1 MEWKDSIHAFLPE
14 KKGFRH
20 EYKHEISYG
29 DFVLLQKRLSLIM
42 EKDPH
47 VGEDGS
53 YRICSL
59 YFDNLYDKALQEK
72 RDGIS
77 CREKFRIR
85 CYDNRTDLIKL
96 EKKVKNHG
104 LCGKLSCEI
113 TKEECQKILDG
124 DIQWMAADSRKLMVE
139 FYMKMRLQLLTPKVL
154 VTYRRIPY
162 IYSAGN
168 VRVTLDF
175 DIRSGLYEQNL
186 FRTDSDGIRTPE
198 GSYLLEVK
206 YDAFL
211 PELIGNAVQMG
222 NRHSG
227 AFSKYAACR
236 VFG

>member
-1 MEWKDSIHAFLPE
+1 
-14 KKGFRH
+14 
-20 EYKHEISYG
+20 
-29 DFVLLQKRLSLIM
+29 
-42 EKDPH
+42 
-47 VGEDGS
+47 
-53 YRICSL
+53 
-59 YFDNLYDKALQEK
+59 
-72 RDGIS
+72 
-77 CREKFRIR
+77 
-85 CYDNRTDLIKL
+85 
-96 EKKVKNHG
+96 
-104 LCGKLSCEI
+104 
-113 TKEECQKILDG
+113 
-124 DIQWMAADSRKLMVE
+124 MAADSRKLMVE
-139 FYMKMRLQLLTPKVL
+139 FYMKMRLQLLMPKVL

-198 GSYLLEVK
+198 GSYLFEVK